1 MKSKE
6 ISFSLRERWIG
17 MLRLVPVCFFSV
29 CALTACQDTED
40 TPVDKRT
47 EPLTFS
53 TYIGKKDSR
62 AVVTGNSLSD
72 GMKIGV
78 TVVDAGD
85 KTYQDID
92 YNNVCYTASTV
103 DGKQVWTA
111 DKDIMLSGVEG
122 TLYAYYPYNKDID
135 MQNISIDLL
144 KDGQV
149 DWLYAKKVEGLS
161 NDNHV
166 TQVKLHH
173 ALANM
178 NISLVKGDFLGEGKI
193 SKVALTSGAVAMS
206 ATLNARTGELT
217 NQQMVGQTL
226 EYAVDEKLD
235 DKPVSI
241 NVLFVPTE
249 TENTVTVEV
258 TVDNRTYEIESPTVK
273 TEQGISYNYT
283 LIQHSTLLEFGAI
296 TVTPWAEKPQGT
308 LDVDKVRKKQD

>member
-1 MKSKE
+1 MKSKD
-6 ISFSLRERWIG
+6 ISFLLRARWTK
-17 MLRLVPVCFFSV
+17 MLRLVPVCVFSV
-29 CALTACQDTED
+29 CVFTACQDTED
-40 TPVDKRT
+40 TPVDDRT
-47 EPLTFS
+47 EPLSFS
-53 TYIGKKDSR
+53 TCIGKKDSR
-62 AVVTGNSLSD
+62 SVVTGNNLGD

-85 KTYQDID
+85 ETYEDID

-103 DGKQVWTA
+103 DGKQVWTG

-122 TLYAYYPYNKDID
+122 TLYAYYPFDKNID

-166 TQVKLHH
+166 TRVTLQH

-178 NISLVKGDFLGEGKI
+178 NISLVKGDFMGEGKI
-193 SKVALTSGAVAMS
+193 SKVALTSGAVALA

-217 NQQMVGQTL
+217 NLQMVGQTL
-226 EYAVDEKLD
+226 EYAVNEKLAD
-235 DKPVSI
+235 EPVSI
-241 NVLFVPTE
+241 NILFVPTE

-273 TEQGISYNYT
+273 TEQGTSYNYT
-283 LIQHSTLLEFGAI
+283 LVQHSRLLEFGSI

-308 LDVDKVRKKQD
+308 MDVDKVRKK